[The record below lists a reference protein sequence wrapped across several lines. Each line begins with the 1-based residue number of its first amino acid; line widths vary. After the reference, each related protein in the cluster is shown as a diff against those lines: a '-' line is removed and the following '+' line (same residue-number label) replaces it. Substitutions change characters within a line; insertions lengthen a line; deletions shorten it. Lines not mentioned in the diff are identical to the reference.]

1 MGTEATRTLAN
12 EVRLA
17 CQLVS
22 RAVRFETRDTLAPH
36 LLAILGRLREA
47 AATPGE
53 LAAAERVSAPSMSK
67 SLDYLEEA
75 GFVSRTPDP
84 DDGRRRIV
92 AVTEAGIAELRRTA
106 GARDEF
112 MESRLAAL
120 SPEQREVLGNAAA
133 ILREVVA

>member
-1 MGTEATRTLAN
+1 MGGEATRRLAN

-22 RAVRFETRDTLAPH
+22 RAVRFDTRDTLAPH
-36 LLAILGRLREA
+36 LLAILGRLRA
-47 AATPGE
+47 GDATPGE

-75 GFVSRTPDP
+75 GFISRTPDP

-92 AVTEAGIAELRRTA
+92 TVTDTGLEELRRTA

-120 SPEQREVLGNAAA
+120 TVEERNVLRRAAS